1 MYFILSK
8 ILLFIL
14 LPLYWVI
21 ALLLTGLILKNP
33 KRKKRFFIVGLVLL
47 YLCSAPVFLKAFQAV
62 WDVKPYPAN
71 DTTKYSCVIVL
82 GGFSSGGGQDG
93 GHFNNS
99 ADRFI
104 QGTKLV
110 TTKQASHILISG
122 GTGELIPGAFREAAW
137 VRIQLLKFNV
147 PDSAILV
154 ENKSKNTIENARYS
168 KVLLQQKHLPPPYL
182 LVTSSYHMRRSLM
195 IFEKAGVPVVPYT
208 CNYSYGKIEYEFNDF
223 LPEAN
228 TLTKWES
235 YTKEVVGYAV
245 NYFKH

>member
-8 ILLFIL
+8 ILLFVL
-14 LPLYWVI
+14 LPIYWII
-21 ALLLTGLILKNP
+21 AFLIAGLLVKKPKLQKRLLLAGVL
-33 KRKKRFFIVGLVLL
+33 LL
-47 YLCSAPVFLKAFQAV
+47 YLFSMPVLLKGFQSV

-71 DTTKYSCVIVL
+71 DTTKYSCAIVL
-82 GGFSSGGGQDG
+82 GGFSSGNKKGQG
-93 GHFNNS
+93 NFNGS

-110 TTKQASHILISG
+110 VSNQASHILISG
-122 GTGELIPGAFREAAW
+122 GTGELVPNTFREATW
-137 VRIQLLKFNV
+137 VRTQLLKFNV

-154 ENKSKNTIENARYS
+154 ENRSKNTIENARFS
-168 KVLLQQKHLPPPYL
+168 KELLQQKRLPPPYL

-195 IFEKAGVPVVPYT
+195 IFKNAGIPVVPYT
-208 CNYSYGKIEYEFNDF
+208 CNYLYGEIEYGFSDF

-228 TLTKWES
+228 TLTRWES
-235 YTKEVVGYAV
+235 YIKEVVGYAV